1 MNKETY
7 TCLMVDNFLIAI
19 QSNFQKHGE
28 FIDIDVPNGG
38 YSNVD
43 PQAVD
48 LKKYPGLANAPWW
61 EAKMEAGDCLF
72 IPVK

>member
-1 MNKETY
+1 
-7 TCLMVDNFLIAI
+7 MVLQFDI
-19 QSNFQKHGE
+19 QKHGE

-38 YSNVD
+38 YSNVN